1 MARRLIIIILMA
13 TLLAPCIA
21 QDSNNKTI
29 PQLLSELKKNHT
41 DAEKAKLLLDLA
53 LGYVHKPGEY
63 TNDLDTA
70 ISFCKEIEK
79 MNQQLKDKK
88 IEARL
93 YFVYSRALREGKKN
107 EAGKAYIEKSLALYK
122 TMSEP
127 EEMGEALLELSYYYN
142 IYNSNEDIEKK
153 KECFEQALPLF
164 KVAGNKEQQAGVL
177 TTLADL
183 DQILTHYVKAMMELH
198 EALAI
203 YQSIGYKKLQDVYD
217 LLGVV
222 SSDMGD
228 YPDAVKYGL
237 LALKTAEQVQ
247 DTSMLL
253 CTIFNRLSVAYGN
266 WSKKDE
272 ALVYVKK
279 AMGIALKYNDRN
291 AIKIVI
297 MNLCSILSQ
306 LKLQEESLKYI
317 RLTEA
322 ALTKPWNVMDSLNVS
337 LSYIITYTEAKEY
350 EKANNYVDQVI
361 GLLKTHPGYNV
372 PRNTYLRLTMYYL
385 GVGQLAIADKYASD
399 YLSHVIS
406 VRDKRML
413 GRAYLLKSQ
422 VDSARGNL
430 TSALTNYKLYKSA
443 TDSILNEASSFQFAQ
458 TEVEHETEKKDN
470 DIKLLRKQD
479 ELHQAQLAQ
488 TRLTKNVFIGGAIL
502 LLLLLGLIY
511 NRYRSKQKTNKLL
524 QAQQQTINQSNTEL
538 KLLNN
543 EQQKL
548 IKEKE
553 WLIKEIHH
561 RVKNNLQMVISLLNA
576 QSEFLNNP
584 SALEAIKESR
594 ERMQAIAIIHQKL
607 YQVENSTQVN
617 MRSYV
622 NELVDNI
629 KNSVADTERIYF
641 KVEVDDIDIDISQSV
656 PLGLILN
663 EAITNAVKYAYPG
676 NEKGDISV
684 SLKLTGI
691 RQVQLKI
698 VDHGK
703 GLPAVM
709 DTEHSN
715 SLGLQLIK
723 LFSEQLEGELYFIN
737 NNGLEIILNFKTA
750 EYKNVTV
757 IKATA

>member
-21 QDSNNKTI
+21 QESNDKTI

-93 YFVYSRALREGKKN
+93 YFVYSNALREGKKN
-107 EAGKAYIEKSLALYK
+107 EAGKAYIEKSLTLYK

-183 DQILTHYVKAMMELH
+183 DQILTNYVKAMMELH

-203 YQSIGYKKLQDVYD
+203 YQSIGYKKLQGVYD

-247 DTSMLL
+247 DTSMQL
-253 CTIFNRLSVAYGN
+253 CTIYNRLSVVYGN

-279 AMGIALKYNDRN
+279 AMGTALKNNDRN

-322 ALTKPWNVMDSLNVS
+322 ALTKPWNAMDSMNVS

-629 KNSVADTERIYF
+629 KNSVSDTERIYF

-684 SLKLTGI
+684 SLKLTGTL
-691 RQVQLKI
+691 QVQLKI

-703 GLPAVM
+703 GLPAGM

-750 EYKNVTV
+750 EYKNITV

>member
-21 QDSNNKTI
+21 QESNDKTI

-63 TNDLDTA
+63 TNDLETA

-93 YFVYSRALREGKKN
+93 YFVYSNALREGKKN
-107 EAGKAYIEKSLALYK
+107 EAGKAYIEKSLTLYK

-183 DQILTHYVKAMMELH
+183 DQILTNYVKAMMELH

-203 YQSIGYKKLQDVYD
+203 YQSIGYKKLQGVYD

-247 DTSMLL
+247 DTSMQL
-253 CTIFNRLSVAYGN
+253 CTIYNRLSVVYGN

-279 AMGIALKYNDRN
+279 AMGTALKNNDRN

-322 ALTKPWNVMDSLNVS
+322 ALTKPWNAMDSMNVS

-629 KNSVADTERIYF
+629 KNSVSDTERIYF

-684 SLKLTGI
+684 SLKLTGTL
-691 RQVQLKI
+691 QVQLKI

-703 GLPAVM
+703 GLPAGM

-750 EYKNVTV
+750 EYKNITV

>member
-21 QDSNNKTI
+21 QESNDKTI

-63 TNDLDTA
+63 TNDLETA

-93 YFVYSRALREGKKN
+93 YFVYSNALREGKKN
-107 EAGKAYIEKSLALYK
+107 EAGKAYIEKSLTLYK

-183 DQILTHYVKAMMELH
+183 DQILTNYVKAMMELH

-203 YQSIGYKKLQDVYD
+203 YQSIGYKKLQGVYD

-247 DTSMLL
+247 DTSMQL
-253 CTIFNRLSVAYGN
+253 CTIYNRLSVVYGN

-279 AMGIALKYNDRN
+279 AMGTALKNNDRN

-322 ALTKPWNVMDSLNVS
+322 ALTKPWNAMDSMNVS

-629 KNSVADTERIYF
+629 KNSVSDTERIYF

-684 SLKLTGI
+684 SLKLTGT

-703 GLPAVM
+703 GLPAGM

-750 EYKNVTV
+750 EYKNITV